1 MSNLNLYTSTTMRF
15 SGFQKGFVEADYI
28 IVGVPFDAT
37 STYRSGAKFAP
48 AAIRE
53 ASLNIETYS
62 FRSGIDV
69 EDLNIHDAGDLHV
82 SGDADETLRRVEL
95 VCSDIL
101 NSGKVPVFIG
111 GEHTITFGAA
121 KSLRSRLAV
130 VSFDA
135 HLDLRDEYMDRKLC
149 HATFMRRIN
158 EIIKPEK
165 IIEVGVRAACK
176 EELKYAAEAGNIIY
190 ITPQKIDN
198 FGVKNISGEIKA
210 LLANCMKV
218 YVTIDMDVLDPSYAP
233 AVQNPEP
240 EGLSASML
248 LNILSNICDERI
260 VAFDVVE
267 VTPHYDSGVT
277 AINAAKIIFEILSF
291 IYRSRLSNLG
301 DQLT

>member
-1 MSNLNLYTSTTMRF
+1 MSNLNLFTSATMQF
-15 SGFQKGFVEADYI
+15 SGFQKGFKEADYI

-37 STYRSGAKFAP
+37 STYRSGARFAP

-53 ASLNIETYS
+53 ASLNIETFI

-82 SGDADETLRRVEL
+82 SGDACETLRRVGL

-121 KSLRSRLAV
+121 KSIRSRFAV

-135 HLDLRDEYMDRKLC
+135 HLDLRDEYMDRKIC

-158 EIIKPEK
+158 ETIKPEI

-176 EELKYAAEAGNIIY
+176 EELKYAAEAGNVTY
-190 ITPQKIDN
+190 FTPQKIED
-198 FGVKNISGEIKA
+198 FGVKNISKEIRS
-210 LLANCMKV
+210 LLADCMKV
-218 YVTIDMDVLDPSYAP
+218 YLTIDVDVLDPSYAP

-240 EGLSASML
+240 EGLSVSTL
-248 LNILSNICDERI
+248 LNILSNICDKRI
-260 VAFDVVE
+260 AAFDIVE

-277 AINAAKIIFEILSF
+277 AVNAAKIIFEILSF
-291 IYRSRLSNLG
+291 IYRSKLSNLG
-301 DQLT
+301 DQPT